1 MAASKGNKVRS
12 ALYIVSA
19 FIIGVVVALLLVRYF
34 AVDLFIDRD
43 SATGDVAVI
52 DETPSP
58 PLILTPDIP
67 IVTAKYRLA
76 VVIDDMGR
84 SIGRLD
90 DIIALDVPITIAV
103 LPHLH
108 RSTEV
113 TAKATEQ
120 GLQVLLHMPME
131 PVNVEVNDPGRGAI
145 FTEMSDEE
153 VRSTLLDA
161 VETLPGIIG
170 LNNHMGSKF
179 TADEEKMKV
188 VLDVLKS
195 KDLFFLDSKTIAK
208 SVGVESA
215 RELNVKA
222 AARDVFL
229 DNEQDQLYIEGQLR
243 KALALAKRKGTAI
256 AIGHPYP
263 ETIDAIKAVMAE
275 GDFEG
280 VTVVGVSELIE

>member
-34 AVDLFIDRD
+34 DVDLFIDRG

-52 DETPSP
+52 DEIPSP
-58 PLILTPDIP
+58 PVILTPDIP
-67 IVTAKYRLA
+67 AVTAKYRLA

-103 LPHLH
+103 LPHLS

-153 VRSTLLDA
+153 VRSIVLDA
-161 VETLPGIIG
+161 LETLPGIIG

-208 SVGVESA
+208 SVGLESA

-229 DNEQDQLYIEGQLR
+229 DNEQDQVYIEGQLR

-280 VTVVGVSELIE
+280 VTIVGVSELIE